1 MINYNK
7 FILTIILL
15 GFFLIIFN
23 VKLIYANIKI
33 PVFEKINCKI
43 QFKNNKSLDLNLDW
57 ANTEEKRVFGLMY
70 KKELTINN
78 GMLFQWKDSQI
89 RNFWMHNT
97 FLNLDLFFL
106 NEEGVIIQIY
116 RNAIAMDKSNITS
129 KKKVRFVL
137 ELNAGELKGNVGDRL
152 NCPFIK

>member
-1 MINYNK
+1 MYQK
-7 FILTIILL
+7 FKTTTL
-15 GFFLIIFN
+15 
-23 VKLIYANIKI
+23 
-33 PVFEKINCKI
+33 P
-43 QFKNNKSLDLNLDW
+43 NKSLDLNLDW

-116 RNAIAMDKSNITS
+116 RNAISMDKSNITS
-129 KKKVRFVL
+129 KEKVRFVL

>member
-7 FILTIILL
+7 FILKIILL
-15 GFFLIIFN
+15 GFFLIISN
-23 VKLIYANIKI
+23 AKLISANIKI
-33 PVFEKINCKI
+33 PKFEKINCKI
-43 QFKNNKSLDLNLDW
+43 QFKNNKSFNLTLDW

-70 KKELTINN
+70 KKELIVNN
-78 GMLFQWKDSQI
+78 GMLFEWKDSQI

-116 RNAIAMDKSNITS
+116 RNAIAMDKSNISS
-129 KKKVRFVL
+129 KEKVRFVL

-152 NCPFIK
+152 NCPIIK